1 VRSQCRQP
9 ARARLRKT
17 AGGQVRNLP
26 LLVRGG
32 QVGNLPLLVRCGQ
45 VGNLPLLVR
54 GGQVGNLPLL
64 VRGGQVGNLPLL
76 VREREGRRGGDAI
89 PPSSP
94 RGGEEGEQGKSE
106 GRRRQPAR
114 ARLRKTAGG
123 QVRNLPLLVR
133 GGQVGNLPLL
143 VRGGQVGNLPLP
155 VREREGRR
163 GERCYPPRSSPRG
176 GEEGEQGKSEGR
188 RRQPARARLRK
199 TAGGQV
205 RNLPLLVR
213 GGQVGNLPL
222 LVRPGGRLETRPYW
236 YGQWAGWKP
245 APPGAGTGGKA
256 RGAGGR

>member
-1 VRSQCRQP
+1 VRRFQRSCAPAPPRSSPRGGEEGEQGKSEGRRRQP

-32 QVGNLPLLVRCGQ
+32 QVGNLPLLVR
-45 VGNLPLLVR
+45 

-64 VRGGQVGNLPLL
+64 VRGGQVG
-76 VREREGRRGGDAI
+76 
-89 PPSSP
+89 
-94 RGGEEGEQGKSE
+94 
-106 GRRRQPAR
+106 
-114 ARLRKTAGG
+114 
-123 QVRNLPLLVR
+123 NLPLLVR

-205 RNLPLLVR
+205 GNLPLLVR

-222 LVRPGGRLETRPYW
+222 LVRGGQVGNLPLLVRGGQVGNLPLLVREREGRRGGRGKVRATRR
-236 YGQWAGWKP
+236 
-245 APPGAGTGGKA
+245 APQH
-256 RGAGGR
+256 RH

>member
-1 VRSQCRQP
+1 MLSP
-9 ARARLRKT
+9 
-17 AGGQVRNLP
+17 LP
-26 LLVRGG
+26 LPVE
-32 QVGNLPLLVRCGQ
+32 
-45 VGNLPLLVR
+45 
-54 GGQVGNLPLL
+54 
-64 VRGGQVGNLPLL
+64 
-76 VREREGRRGGDAI
+76 ERKGSR
-89 PPSSP
+89 
-94 RGGEEGEQGKSE
+94 GKSE

-133 GGQVGNLPLL
+133 GGQVGNLPLP

-163 GERCYPPRSSPRG
+163 GGRCYPPRSSPRG

-213 GGQVGNLPL
+213 
-222 LVRPGGRLETRPYW
+222 PG
-236 YGQWAGWKP
+236 AGWKP